1 MKYIWQMYFIYSS
14 NIKFYFKYI
23 PLKTQS
29 ENILEVSHLVITSKQ
44 KYTKSMLK
52 VYFDLKI
59 QFQCSSVEGI
69 IEIM

>member
-1 MKYIWQMYFIYSS
+1 MYFIYSS
-14 NIKFYFKYI
+14 NIKFYFKYNI

-29 ENILEVSHLVITSKQ
+29 ENILEVSHLAITSKQ
-44 KYTKSMLK
+44 KYSESMLK

-59 QFQCSSVEGI
+59 QFQCSYVEDI